1 MVQIS
6 TNQFKKGMSLI
17 VDGNLVDIVE
27 FQFVKPGKGGA
38 FVRTKLKN
46 MKTGAVLEKTFD
58 SKERVEQAHI
68 DKRQWEYLYR
78 DGDAYVFM
86 DNETYDQTNLTSD
99 IVEPILPFL
108 KENTE
113 CSLKLYDGEII
124 SVALPDHLVLEV
136 TQADPWVKGDT
147 ASGGTKPVVLETG
160 ATIQAPV
167 FVNVGEKI
175 KIDTR
180 TGKYVERA

>member
-86 DNETYDQTNLTSD
+86 DNETYDQTSWDTSG
-99 IVEPILPFL
+99 
-108 KENTE
+108 
-113 CSLKLYDGEII
+113 KLRQTLRVREKHPSPCGSEQLQNKYLI
-124 SVALPDHLVLEV
+124 
-136 TQADPWVKGDT
+136 T
-147 ASGGTKPVVLETG
+147 A
-160 ATIQAPV
+160 
-167 FVNVGEKI
+167 N
-175 KIDTR
+175 R
-180 TGKYVERA
+180 